1 MRGLK
6 SAKSLELTGSRPA
19 EPNVGL
25 MALTVSTPVGGDL
38 LLTLHGSH
46 S

>member
-6 SAKSLELTGSRPA
+6 SAKSLEFTGSRPT

-25 MALTVSTPVGGDL
+25 MALAVSTPVGGDR
-38 LLTLHGSH
+38 LLTLHC
-46 S
+46 